1 MAITQSKRAC
11 SVCGTVV
18 PYDSPFCPVCAL
30 QGALE
35 SKIDSA
41 SDTFSELRFEHYQ
54 VLSDEDGNPWELGR
68 GGMGVT
74 YKAIDTRLRCPVA
87 LKVISTQFIDS
98 EAARRRFTREA
109 RAAAGL
115 RHANAATV
123 FHLGESG
130 GSYFYAMEFVDGET
144 LESLIRRGGR
154 LGIELALEIV
164 TQVAAGLTAIHKQHL
179 VHRDIKPSNIMLSWE
194 EGRLENVKI
203 IDLGLAK
210 GVTEDTLS
218 LSIAGSFVGTPAYAS
233 PEQFAGFGTDI
244 RSDLY
249 SLGVTLWEM
258 LSGKPP
264 FNGSVVELMDQHQ
277 DAELPL
283 LKLRNVPE
291 PILALV
297 QVLLAKDPNQR
308 FQTPAQLQH
317 ALTKVRGAIGSGL
330 PLTADEL
337 RTAGNQRPNHL
348 SKAKPRKQTIRWM
361 LGAGMGL
368 MGLLLACFFFFGH
381 SQFLFN
387 RPLGEAGRN
396 SIAVLPFENISAN
409 KDDGYFADG
418 VQDEILNNLAKV
430 AQLKVISRTSVMQ
443 YRAGTERDL
452 RQIASSL
459 DVANVLEGTV
469 RRDGN
474 HVRISTELVD
484 ARSDNTIWADSYDRD
499 LIDIF
504 AIQSEIAQTIVQKL
518 AASLSPVERRLI
530 EQKPTEN
537 LAAYDL
543 YLKAKLLI
551 ARCEISLQTFSFEKK
566 LRDAIDLL
574 DQAVKIDPKFALAYC
589 AVARAHDLMYIGFD
603 PTTGRRGLADASIET
618 ALQLGPELPEV
629 QLGYA
634 YHVYFCYQ
642 DYDRARAH
650 VRIAKAGLPNS
661 ADTFLLPG
669 FIDRRQGQF
678 ERAVQELRAA
688 LELDPHNPGTFLDL
702 GITLA
707 GLRRFR
713 EAAEVYDRA
722 VIFAPDQPAF
732 KMQKEQWVTF
742 NRTGDDSSLRKA
754 IAELPATLAGDRGIL
769 SVQIAA
775 ALYDRDWMQA
785 NSLLQHCTDKDNGFF
800 GYAGLPVP
808 IGCYSILLARLQAKE
823 PSSHF
828 QEIRDQLD
836 QQVKLSTT
844 DPNLLST
851 LAVVDVLL
859 GRNEAAIKEAQS
871 AVEMLPIS
879 KDTLNGPGVLANS
892 AVVNAW
898 TGQIDEAF
906 GKLETLARTPFG
918 IYYGQLKK
926 DPLWDPLRQDPR
938 FEKLLAKLA
947 PRD

>member
-1 MAITQSKRAC
+1 VAITQSKRAC
-11 SVCGTVV
+11 SVCGTAV
-18 PYDSPFCPVCAL
+18 PYDSPYCPVCAL

-109 RAAAGL
+109 RAAASL
-115 RHANAATV
+115 RHPNAATV
-123 FHLGESG
+123 FHLGESRG
-130 GSYFYAMEFVDGET
+130 NYFYAMEFVDGET
-144 LESLIRRGGR
+144 LESLIRRGGQPE
-154 LGIELALEIV
+154 IELALEIV
-164 TQVAAGLTAIHKQHL
+164 TQVAAGLSAIHKQHL
-179 VHRDIKPSNIMLSWE
+179 VHRDIKPANIMLSWE

-210 GVTEDTLS
+210 GVTEDT

-277 DAELPL
+277 HAGLPL

-317 ALTKVRGAIGSGL
+317 ALTKVRGAIASGL
-330 PLTADEL
+330 PVTADEL
-337 RTAGNQRPNHL
+337 RTAGNQRPNHP
-348 SKAKPRKQTIRWM
+348 SKAKSRKQPIRWM
-361 LGAGMGL
+361 LGAGMGF
-368 MGLLLACFFFFGH
+368 MGLLLAWFFFSGH

-387 RPLGEAGRN
+387 RPLGEAGQN

-474 HVRISTELVD
+474 RVRISTELVD

-589 AVARAHDLMYIGFD
+589 AMARAHDLMYIGFD
-603 PTTGRRGLADASIET
+603 PTSSRRGLADASIET

-678 ERAVQELRAA
+678 EQAVQELRAA

-742 NRTGDDSSLRKA
+742 NQTGDATSLRKA
-754 IAELPATLAGDRGIL
+754 IAELPPPLAADRGVL

-785 NSLLQHCTDKDNGFF
+785 NSLLQHCADKDNGFF

-836 QQVKLSTT
+836 QQVKLSAT

-859 GRNEAAIKEAQS
+859 GRNEAAIKEAKS

-879 KDTLNGPGVLANS
+879 KDTLDGPGVLANS

-938 FEKLLAKLA
+938 FEKLLAELA

>member
-1 MAITQSKRAC
+1 VAITQSKRAC
-11 SVCGTVV
+11 SVCDTVV
-18 PYDSPFCPVCAL
+18 PDDSPYCPVCAL
-30 QGALE
+30 RGVLE
-35 SKIDSA
+35 SKIDSG
-41 SDTFSELRFEHYQ
+41 SDTFFELRFEHYQ
-54 VLSDEDGNPWELGR
+54 VLRDEDGKPWELGH

-74 YKAIDTRLRCPVA
+74 YKAVDTHLRCPVA
-87 LKVISTQFIDS
+87 LKVISTHFTDS
-98 EAARRRFTREA
+98 EAARSRFMREA
-109 RAAAGL
+109 RAAASL
-115 RHANAATV
+115 RHPNAATV
-123 FHLGESG
+123 FHLGESSG
-130 GSYFYAMEFVDGET
+130 NYFYAMEFVDGET
-144 LESLIRRGGR
+144 LESIIRRRGQ
-154 LGIELALEIV
+154 LEIELALEIV

-179 VHRDIKPSNIMLSWE
+179 VHRDIKPGNIMLSWE

-218 LSIAGSFVGTPAYAS
+218 IVGGFFGTPTYAS
-233 PEQFAGFGTDI
+233 PEQFSGFGTDI

-264 FNGSVVELMDQHQ
+264 FHGSVAELMDQHQ
-277 DAELPL
+277 HVELPL
-283 LKLRNVPE
+283 LKLRNIPE
-291 PILALV
+291 PIIALL

-308 FQTPAQLQH
+308 FQTPAQLQQ
-317 ALTKVRGAIGSGL
+317 ALAKVRGAIGSGSR
-330 PLTADEL
+330 LTADGL
-337 RTAGNQRPNHL
+337 RTASNQIGETL
-348 SKAKPRKQTIRWM
+348 SKTKPRKQTIRWM
-361 LGAGMGL
+361 LGAGMGF
-368 MGLLLACFFFFGH
+368 MGLLLAWFFFSGH
-381 SQFLFN
+381 SHFLFN
-387 RPLGEAGRN
+387 RPLGEAGQN

-443 YRAGTERDL
+443 YRAGTKRDL

-484 ARSDNTIWADSYDRD
+484 ARSDHTIWADSYDRD

-589 AVARAHDLMYIGFD
+589 AMALAHDLMYIGFD
-603 PTTGRRGLADASIET
+603 PTTSRRALADVSIET

-634 YHVYFCYQ
+634 YHLYFCYQ

-661 ADTFLLPG
+661 ADTFLLPA

-678 ERAVQELRAA
+678 EQAVQELRAA
-688 LELDPHNPGTFLDL
+688 LELDPHNPGIFLDL

-707 GLRRFR
+707 GLRQYR

-732 KMQKEQWVTF
+732 KMQKELWVTF
-742 NRTGDDSSLRKA
+742 NQTGDDTSLRKA
-754 IAELPATLAGDRGIL
+754 IAELPATLAGDRGVL

-775 ALYDRDWMQA
+775 ALYDRDWLQA
-785 NSLLQHCTDKDNGFF
+785 NSLLQHCTDKDDGFF
-800 GYAGLPVP
+800 GYADLPVP
-808 IGCYSILLARLQAKE
+808 IGCYSILLARLQAEE

-836 QQVKLSTT
+836 QQVKLSTS

-859 GRNEAAIKEAQS
+859 GRNEAAIKEAQT

-879 KDTLNGPGVLANS
+879 EDTLNGPGVLANS

-898 TGQIDEAF
+898 TGRIDEAF

-918 IYYGQLKK
+918 IYYGQLMK

-938 FEKLLAKLA
+938 FEKLLAELA